1 MQTLCR
7 KRKVEGYFFVYTS
20 LQKKVDESVTNY
32 IIRTETVLTAL
43 KNVGQ
48 TVDDAVVIAMIL
60 KGLPSHFNPF
70 SIYETHSN
78 KELMFSE
85 FKTELYSLEETLKHK
100 DQSSS
105 DYVMKLTSTFSR
117 TTMRNDN
124 RNDRDTVFYM

>member
-60 KGLPSHFNPF
+60 KGLYSHFNPF

-85 FKTELYSLEETLKHK
+85 FKTELYSFEEALKHK

-105 DYVMKLTSTFSR
+105 DYVMTLTSTFSR